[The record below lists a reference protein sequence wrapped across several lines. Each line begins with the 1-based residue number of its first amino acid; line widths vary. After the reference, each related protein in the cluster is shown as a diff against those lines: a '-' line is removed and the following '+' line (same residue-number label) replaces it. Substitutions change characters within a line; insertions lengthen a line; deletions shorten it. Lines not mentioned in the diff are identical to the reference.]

1 MRKFLLTIAVLATAF
16 VASAQTMRVHFKN
29 GTKVEFNSENVDF
42 VDFAEKPADPTITAG
57 DYVDLGLPSGTLWA
71 TCNLGATK
79 PTEKGGLYA
88 WGETTSKSSFSEYN
102 YAYYNS
108 STASYTDLGADIA
121 GTGYDAA
128 TVNLGKDWRMPSKT
142 EMAELY
148 SKCTWQ
154 WTQIAGVNGY
164 KVTGPNGNSLFFP
177 HVSNF
182 GILEQAFFW
191 TSSKKSG
198 SSNDSQAICVYFA
211 PSNYSWMDA
220 TLGMPKYYGY
230 YIRPVYSPSQPDGIE
245 NITDYVTVSRT
256 GNSTSIINGSAKYGV
271 SFSIKNSS
279 TETIHLTSL
288 AGVAINKDLKAGETY
303 NISLEGTTSYIQN
316 YMQELLFTYN
326 GKSYSVKG

>member
-1 MRKFLLTIAVLATAF
+1 MKKFLLTIIVLATTL
-16 VASAQTMRVHFKN
+16 VASAQTMRIHFKN

-42 VDFAEKPADPTITAG
+42 VDFAEKPADPTLTAG

-79 PTEKGGLYA
+79 PTEAGDRYA
-88 WGETTSKSSFSEYN
+88 WGETTTKSSFSKSN

-108 STASYTDLGADIA
+108 STDSYTDLGADIA

-128 TVNLGKDWRMPSKT
+128 TVNLGKDWKMPSKT
-142 EMAELY
+142 EMAELE

-154 WTQIAGVNGY
+154 WTQVEGVNGY

-177 HVSNF
+177 HNPTGLSRT
-182 GILEQAFFW
+182 EFW
-191 TSSKKSG
+191 TSTKKSD
-198 SSNDSQAICVYFA
+198 SSNGGDAMESYFTTSDYINMNA
-211 PSNYSWMDA
+211 FWSCPR
-220 TLGMPKYYGY
+220 YYGF

-288 AGVAINKDLKAGETY
+288 AGVAINKDLKAGATY
-303 NISLEGTTSYIQN
+303 SISLEGTTSYIQN

>member
-1 MRKFLLTIAVLATAF
+1 MKKFLLTIAVLATTL

-42 VDFAEKPADPTITAG
+42 VDFVEKPADPTLTAG

-79 PTEKGGLYA
+79 PTEGGDKYA
-88 WGETTSKSSFSEYN
+88 WGETTTKSSFSESN

-108 STASYTDLGADIA
+108 STMTYTDLGADIA

-128 TVNLGKDWRMPSKT
+128 TVNLGKDWRMPSST
-142 EMAELY
+142 EMAELK
-148 SKCTWQ
+148 SKCSWQ
-154 WTQIAGVNGY
+154 WTQIDGINGY

-177 HVSNF
+177 NMPTSSF
-182 GILEQAFFW
+182 ISETRFW
-191 TSSKKSG
+191 TSSKH
-198 SSNDSQAICVYFA
+198 SSNDAWAMYGEFKSTR
-211 PSNYSWMDA
+211 YSEMDA
-220 TLGMPKYYGY
+220 SGMHYRYNGF

-279 TETIHLTSL
+279 TETIHLISL
-288 AGVAINKDLKAGETY
+288 AGVEINKDLKAGETY
-303 NISLEGTTSYIQN
+303 SISLEGTTSYIQN
-316 YMQELLFTYN
+316 YKQELLFTYN

>member
-1 MRKFLLTIAVLATAF
+1 MKKFLLTIAVFATTL
-16 VASAQTMRVHFKN
+16 VASAQTMRIHFKN

-42 VDFAEKPADPTITAG
+42 VDFAEKPADPTLTAG

-79 PTEKGGLYA
+79 PTEFGSRYA
-88 WGETTSKSSFSEYN
+88 WGETTSKSTFSTSN

-108 STASYTDLGADIA
+108 STDSYTDIGTDIS

-154 WTQIAGVNGY
+154 WTQVDGVNGY
-164 KVTGPNGNSLFFP
+164 MVTGPNGNSLFFP
-177 HVSNF
+177 HNAIFLSYTP
-182 GILEQAFFW
+182 FW
-191 TSSKKSG
+191 TSSNNG
-198 SSNDSQAICVYFA
+198 SSNGSAAVWAYFTSS
-211 PSNYSWMDA
+211 SNSWMDA
-220 TLGMPKYYGY
+220 TSGIPRYYGF

-303 NISLEGTTSYIQN
+303 SISLEGTTSYIQN
-316 YMQELLFTYN
+316 YKQELLFTYN

>member
-1 MRKFLLTIAVLATAF
+1 MRKFLLTIAILTTAF

-79 PTEKGGLYA
+79 PTEGGDKYA
-88 WGETTSKSSFSEYN
+88 WGETTTKSSFSESN

-108 STASYTDLGADIA
+108 SAMTYTDLGADIA

-128 TVNLGKDWRMPSKT
+128 TVNLGKDWRMPSST
-142 EMAELY
+142 EMAELK
-148 SKCTWQ
+148 SKCSWQ
-154 WTQIAGVNGY
+154 WTQIDGINGY
-164 KVTGPNGNSLFFP
+164 KVTGPNGNSLFLP
-177 HVSNF
+177 NVP
-182 GILEQAFFW
+182 AFSFISDTYFW
-191 TSSKKSG
+191 TSNKL
-198 SSNDSQAICVYFA
+198 SSNDAGAWYAKFNSTQ
-211 PSNYSWMDA
+211 YSDMNA
-220 TLGMPKYYGY
+220 SLGHYRYNGF

-288 AGVAINKDLKAGETY
+288 ADVEINKDLKAGETY
-303 NISLEGTTSYIQN
+303 SISLEGSTSYIQN
-316 YMQELLFTYN
+316 YKQELLFTYN

>member
-1 MRKFLLTIAVLATAF
+1 MRKFLLTIAILTTAF

-79 PTEKGGLYA
+79 PTEVGDKYA
-88 WGETTSKSSFSEYN
+88 WGETATKSSFSESN

-108 STASYTDLGADIA
+108 STMTYTDLGADIA

-142 EMAELY
+142 EIAELK

-154 WTQIAGVNGY
+154 WTQIGGVNGY
-164 KVTGPNGNSLFFP
+164 KVTGPNGNSVFFP
-177 HVSNF
+177 HKTNLLAS
-182 GILEQAFFW
+182 EMAFW
-191 TSSKKSG
+191 TSSQNTS
-198 SSNDSQAICVYFA
+198 SSNASAVHYAYFT
-211 PSNYSWMDA
+211 PDRYSNMDA
-220 TLGMPKYYGY
+220 YGSWPGYYGF

-303 NISLEGTTSYIQN
+303 SISLEGSTSYIQN